1 MHAVAEELLLGEL
14 FDVDDLCRDENG
26 GLTGLVRHSNFDES
40 LRKVLLAALEA
51 QASFGHVFA
60 ENDVVAVA
68 LRMTDAGGVVDL
80 DTRVLATIHAGS
92 GGSFRRR
99 RSENGGA
106 WLLVKLR
113 ISGVRGSRR

>member
-14 FDVDDLCRDENG
+14 FGVNDLRRNENG
-26 GLTGLVRHSNFDES
+26 GLASLVRHSNFDER

-68 LRMTDAGGVVDL
+68 LRMTDASGVVDL
-80 DTRVLATIHAGS
+80 DTRVLAAIHAGS
-92 GGSFRRR
+92 SGLFRRG
-99 RSENGGA
+99 RSENDCA
-106 WLLVKLR
+106 WLLVKFG
-113 ISGVRGSRR
+113 ISGVGGSRR